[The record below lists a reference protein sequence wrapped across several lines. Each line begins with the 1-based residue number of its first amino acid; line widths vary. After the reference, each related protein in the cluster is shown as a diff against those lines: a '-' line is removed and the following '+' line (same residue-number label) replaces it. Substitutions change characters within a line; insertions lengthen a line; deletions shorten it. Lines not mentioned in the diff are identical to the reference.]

1 MSTTSVLT
9 AQVEN
14 SQGTKLIK
22 FWGDSV
28 CYTTLLLAKAV
39 CDRRKFISHP
49 VGDQAHGTPPTPKQ
63 RLNRQILTPDSRSIS
78 WTLRTSED
86 ETARISTMTGS
97 EPFRDVIVFFSS
109 AYVCVLL
116 QPHTS
121 INVGESFAHH
131 TPDTTRKTNLQL
143 PKFTSSNPTR
153 ATPSFIFPFPVCFT
167 PSALLACS
175 YCQVRRSSGG
185 SCLVHGSDT
194 SLRS

>member
-1 MSTTSVLT
+1 MGNNGSVRNSLTLRETPSQSMWRAKRTLTSCGASSARDLALVISTTSVLT
-9 AQVEN
+9 TQVEN

-39 CDRRKFISHP
+39 CDRRIFISHP

-86 ETARISTMTGS
+86 ETVRISTMTGS

-121 INVGESFAHH
+121 IY
-131 TPDTTRKTNLQL
+131 
-143 PKFTSSNPTR
+143 
-153 ATPSFIFPFPVCFT
+153 
-167 PSALLACS
+167 SARDA
-175 YCQVRRSSGG
+175 
-185 SCLVHGSDT
+185 
-194 SLRS
+194 